1 MTTPATVA
9 QARRERFA
17 KASPTTISTVGPG
30 INSIMTLAATNAN
43 HTSKVIEVTPER
55 SMNTVA

>member
-1 MTTPATVA
+1 
-9 QARRERFA
+9 
-17 KASPTTISTVGPG
+17 
-30 INSIMTLAATNAN
+30 MTLAATNAN